1 MHKTCNINLC
11 IKTQLFEL
19 IFKIMHR
26 VINCTKHCFLW
37 HMNFDSK
44 FMVVEMTIIH
54 SVSLNE
60 NTLCIYLQLFQRKGR
75 VIQSDTA
82 VY

>member
-1 MHKTCNINLC
+1 
-11 IKTQLFEL
+11 
-19 IFKIMHR
+19 
-26 VINCTKHCFLW
+26 
-37 HMNFDSK
+37 MNFDSK